1 MDGLLLIDK
10 IQISSSKRMY
20 YVDSAEGNVSASKK
34 SSTTGVLKDDASL
47 KAFKDV
53 IEDFEKISGL
63 KINTSKS
70 ECMGIGEAR
79 GRKGDFFGL
88 KWPERPIKDVRAK
101 MFCPIDFF
109 QTLAMVS

>member
-1 MDGLLLIDK
+1 MKLED
-10 IQISSSKRMY
+10 
-20 YVDSAEGNVSASKK
+20 AESIEIMRAHRSPTTRTIGASKPRPIQYADD
-34 SSTTGVLKDDASL
+34 TTGVLKDDASL
-47 KAFKDV
+47 KALLDV

-88 KWPERPIKDVRAK
+88 KWPERPIKCLGVY
-101 MFCPIDFF
+101 
-109 QTLAMVS
+109 LNL